1 MNDRPVNTVVDPRYD
16 QAFKAYQTRRILNHA
31 RGFSAVIGLPRQQ
44 A

>member
-1 MNDRPVNTVVDPRYD
+1 VHDRPVNTVIDSNYG
-16 QAFKAYQTRRILNHA
+16 QAVKTQQPRRILNHA

>member
-1 MNDRPVNTVVDPRYD
+1 MDDQSVNAVVDPRYG
-16 QAFKAYQTRRILNHA
+16 QAFKTHQPRRILNHA